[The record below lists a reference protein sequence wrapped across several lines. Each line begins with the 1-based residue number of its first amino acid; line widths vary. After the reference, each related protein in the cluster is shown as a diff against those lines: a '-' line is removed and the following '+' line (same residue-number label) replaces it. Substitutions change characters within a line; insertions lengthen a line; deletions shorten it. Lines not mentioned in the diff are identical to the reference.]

1 MKSKLIIK
9 CPRCGKKGR
18 LRLKDKRY
26 NSVMVSHY
34 DSKKYL
40 TAKSGGSK
48 THYLG
53 TIRTPEKLITKIFL
67 KYGVKYTEEDKEE
80 FSKVVKKFTKLIKT
94 GHNTDISQNEI
105 TGIATTL
112 NELRRIRKTLEI
124 EFKIIDRKIYWENV
138 KCHKCHTELGDFWAE
153 FRGVQN
159 KNRIM
164 LHHPIDTKDLKSLTK
179 RQNIELLKIKFQE
192 DILYEKDDEAKE
204 IVIKLIDMV
213 FPPTKL
219 GD

>member
-26 NSVMVSHY
+26 NSVVVSHY
-34 DSKKYL
+34 DSKKYHKG
-40 TAKSGGSK
+40 KSGGSK

-53 TIRTPEKLITKIFL
+53 TIRTPEKLIAKMFL
-67 KYGVKYTEEDKEE
+67 KNEAKFTEDDKEE

-94 GHNTDISQNEI
+94 GHSTGISQNEI
-105 TGIATTL
+105 TAIATIL

-124 EFKIIDRKIYWENV
+124 EFKITDRKMRWKNI
-138 KCHKCHTELGDFWAE
+138 KCPKCHTELGDFWAE

-159 KNRIM
+159 KNRIL
-164 LHHPIDTKDLKSLTK
+164 LHH
-179 RQNIELLKIKFQE
+179 
-192 DILYEKDDEAKE
+192 
-204 IVIKLIDMV
+204 
-213 FPPTKL
+213 
-219 GD
+219 